1 MEETRMS
8 FKSRFKL
15 LQLLVAGLLLA
26 TLLGACGA
34 TATPTTAPTTAA
46 PTRAATTAAA
56 PAATTAAPVATT
68 AAAPAATTAAPV
80 ATTAAA
86 TTGGVFRHRMVTQP
100 KTLDPG
106 FMTDAESI
114 EVGQN
119 IYQGLYEFNAKNEI
133 IPGAAEAAPTV
144 SADGKTYT
152 IKLRSGLKWNNGDA
166 LTAQD
171 FIYAWN
177 RVAQLGAKAEYGEAA
192 FGLVDGY
199 AAVAEEKDDAK
210 RQAGTISGIKAVD
223 ANTLEIKLRQAG
235 SYFSSAL
242 TLWTFWPV
250 QQKTVEGKGNKWDE
264 KNTWSSE
271 AGIVTNGAFTVK
283 EWKKDVSMR
292 FEPNPN
298 FVGTKPSVQAV
309 TLDFIK
315 EDATAFLKYVNN
327 ELDDV
332 IVPATDI
339 LKIKRDAKYKDAYKE
354 VPAARVTWLAFNMNP
369 DTPNA
374 FNKNLKLRQAF
385 WYAMDRQLLTEGAMQ
400 GAGVP
405 ATILVPPGFLSF
417 KEQNA
422 YPFSVDKAKQ
432 MLKDAGYDTADKLK
446 ALQDEINNHG
456 GGKYGGIA
464 YNESSINKAVW
475 ENVQQQVKTNLGL
488 ELKMNPVAA
497 FAEFLKLRDEDKV
510 YVMYRGSWGADYLDP
525 QNFYEPLFG
534 SKAGTNQSNYKN
546 PKYDELVGK
555 GNVATSP
562 AARAEAYQAA
572 EKLLQDDAA
581 YVPLFYGVIT
591 RVIRPT
597 IQNYEYTPKQP
608 TQWKYMTIRK

>member
-1 MEETRMS
+1 MS

-15 LQLLVAGLLLA
+15 LQMLVAGIMLA
-26 TLLGACGA
+26 ALLGACGA
-34 TATPTTAPTTAA
+34 TATSVPATVAPTK
-46 PTRAATTAAA
+46 AATTAAVA
-56 PAATTAAPVATT
+56 PATTAAVAPATTAAVAPATTAAVAPATTAAPA
-68 AAAPAATTAAPV
+68 
-80 ATTAAA
+80 
-86 TTGGVFRHRMVTQP
+86 TGGIFRHRMVSQP

-119 IYQGLYEFNAKNEI
+119 IYQGLYEFNSKNEI

-152 IKLRSGLKWNNGDA
+152 IKLRSGLKWNNGEA
-166 LTAQD
+166 LTAND

-192 FGLVDGY
+192 FGLVEGY
-199 AAVAEEKDDAK
+199 AAVAGEKDDAK
-210 RQAGTISGIKAVD
+210 RQAGTVTGIKAVD

-250 QQKTVEGKGNKWDE
+250 NQKAVEGKGNKWDE
-264 KNTWSSE
+264 KNPWSSE
-271 AGIVTNGAFTVK
+271 ASIVTNGAFLIK
-283 EWKKDVSMR
+283 DWKKDVSMR

-298 FVGTKPSVQAV
+298 FSSNVKPSIQAV
-309 TLDFIK
+309 TLEFIK
-315 EDATAFLKYVNN
+315 EDATAFLKFVNN

-332 IVPATDI
+332 IVPASDI
-339 LKIKRDAKYKDAYKE
+339 LKVKKDAKYKDSYKE

-374 FNKNLKLRQAF
+374 FSKNLKLRQAF
-385 WYAMDRQLLTEGAMQ
+385 AHAMDRQLLTEGAMQ
-400 GAGVP
+400 GSGVP
-405 ATILVPPGFLSF
+405 ASILVPPGFLSF
-417 KEQNA
+417 KEVNT

-432 MLKDAGYDTADKLK
+432 MLKDAGFDTPEKVK

-475 ENVQQQVKTNLGL
+475 ENVQQQAKTNLGL

-497 FAEFLKLRDEDKV
+497 FAEFLKLRDEEKV
-510 YVMYRGSWGADYLDP
+510 YIMYRGSWGADYLDP

-534 SKAGTNQSNYKN
+534 SKQGTNQSNYKN
-546 PKYDELVGK
+546 PKYDELVEK

-562 AARAEAYQAA
+562 AARAESYQAA
-572 EKLLQDDAA
+572 EKVLQDDAA

-608 TQWKYMTIRK
+608 NQWKYMSIKK